1 MALMKDEDGRLWDV
15 DLNGKKHSPNFGQEV
30 GSELI
35 DGLPLA
41 MGIAKTV
48 LKGMDKGLAAM
59 SSKRANAILSD
70 EEKAQLEKAR
80 AEAKVSCVTRT
91 SWVLGAMHIS
101 PLTRRCSRERHASY
115 RDISPSGLTPP
126 FCSSPAVLTCK
137 RMSTHLPCFSACRSI
152 SLAKS
157 IRSTE

>member
-80 AEAKVSCVTRT
+80 AEAKQKDKEQAAKAKGGL
-91 SWVLGAMHIS
+91 LGDFMQIAS
-101 PLTRRCSRERHASY
+101 PNHEHAANVKALREHY
-115 RDISPSGLTPP
+115 KNIL
-126 FCSSPAVLTCK
+126 K
-137 RMSTHLPCFSACRSI
+137 
-152 SLAKS
+152 KK
-157 IRSTE
+157 